1 MSIQQWW
8 MAAYGVRQEEGESFK
23 DFTDRI
29 LTKRLLRHIRDSMMR
44 WSKRTKIRWHSLPC
58 PVYSSFS
65 WCHLVS
71 PMHMQ
76 LFSEWWTWCCQVLSG
91 WALSFICMMWTSL
104 EKLSEPGKLVC
115 FFSWFREY
123 RLKYKPWKCMLFK
136 FEVAFLGERMDG
148 TGVHITNDHVHAL
161 MEWPEPMQRKQVEQ
175 LLWVVIYHHGFFQ
188 DLVKITAPSRPHSS
202 WSLEVWKQ
210 DGSGEKYQPGNL
222 QSWRKAWS
230 PHQWFC
236 ALGLG
241 TCSFGHRCV
250 GFCYQWNSQ
259 PDLGG
264 ERKAHLI
271 YKQGL
276 QHICMEGVIHSHA
289 IHQIFQTL
297 SVWLGFPDL
306 NWSCKSHQVQAPMW
320 SSSLVVDKIWPYMHF
335 ALNTG
340 MVQSISMSSPCH
352 GSHKRTGVTV
362 TLLVT
367 IGDESMASRLGSKR
381 KWMMPCLSQFKT
393 EGQFGRNL
401 DLTYLMTWK
410 LGSLMALRRFLVL
423 YRKISQWFLQSRQ
436 LARVLLQIWEVCSP
450 VPWPKTVYH
459 LVMMHLLWFVWFRP
473 ELDDESS

>member
-8 MAAYGVRQEEGESFK
+8 MAAYDVLQSLE

-71 PMHMQ
+71 PMHLTFQRMMNM
-76 LFSEWWTWCCQVLSG
+76 VLS
-91 WALSFICMMWTSL
+91 SL
-104 EKLSEPGKLVC
+104 IWVSIIIYLHDVNFPNLASLCVV
-115 FFSWFREY
+115 FSWFRKY
-123 RLKYKPWKCMLFK
+123 RLKYKPWKCMLIK
-136 FEVAFLGERMDG
+136 FEVVFLGERMDG
-148 TGVHITNDHVHAL
+148 TGVHITDDHVHAL

-175 LLWVVIYHHGFFQ
+175 LLWVVNYHHGFFQ
-188 DLVKITAPSRPHSS
+188 DLVKITAPSRPLSS

-210 DGSGEKYQPGNL
+210 DGRGEKNQPGNS

-230 PHQWFC
+230 PHKCFC

-276 QHICMEGVIHSHA
+276 QHSSAWKELFTAMLFTRYFRHHLFGWVFLIWTDHA
-289 IHQIFQTL
+289 
-297 SVWLGFPDL
+297 
-306 NWSCKSHQVQAPMW
+306 
-320 SSSLVVDKIWPYMHF
+320 SLIRFKH
-335 ALNTG
+335 
-340 MVQSISMSSPCH
+340 PCGH
-352 GSHKRTGVTV
+352 
-362 TLLVT
+362 
-367 IGDESMASRLGSKR
+367 
-381 KWMMPCLSQFKT
+381 
-393 EGQFGRNL
+393 
-401 DLTYLMTWK
+401 
-410 LGSLMALRRFLVL
+410 
-423 YRKISQWFLQSRQ
+423 
-436 LARVLLQIWEVCSP
+436 LA
-450 VPWPKTVYH
+450 
-459 LVMMHLLWFVWFRP
+459 
-473 ELDDESS
+473 